1 MRELRHNLDYLILGL
16 TGLIIGV
23 ILAHDRTYFFWPP
36 RFAPYFNSYA
46 VGVIGGMAGL
56 GLIIYGL
63 LNKHNDYI
71 AGILLAVSAG
81 FASVLFFAELLPVI
95 GIGYQNWHVGIIL
108 LFFYLV
114 EIMKVA
120 YLRKPSPRN

>member
-1 MRELRHNLDYLILGL
+1 MRELRHNLNYLILGL

-23 ILAHDRTYFFWPP
+23 IFSNDRTYFFWPP
-36 RFAPYFNSYA
+36 RFAPYFNSHA
-46 VGVIGGMAGL
+46 VSVIGGMAGL

-63 LNKHNDYI
+63 LDKHNDYI

-81 FASVLFFAELLPVI
+81 FASILFFAELLPVI

-108 LFFYLV
+108 LVFYLV

>member
-1 MRELRHNLDYLILGL
+1 MQKLRHNLDYLILGC
-16 TGLIIGV
+16 TGLIIGL

-36 RFAPYFNSYA
+36 QIAPYFNSYA
-46 VGVIGGMAGL
+46 VGVIGGITGL

-71 AGILLAVSAG
+71 VGILLAISAG
-81 FASVLFFAELLPVI
+81 FASILFFAELLPVI
-95 GIGYQNWHVGIIL
+95 GIGYFHWHIDTVL
-108 LFFYLV
+108 LALYLI